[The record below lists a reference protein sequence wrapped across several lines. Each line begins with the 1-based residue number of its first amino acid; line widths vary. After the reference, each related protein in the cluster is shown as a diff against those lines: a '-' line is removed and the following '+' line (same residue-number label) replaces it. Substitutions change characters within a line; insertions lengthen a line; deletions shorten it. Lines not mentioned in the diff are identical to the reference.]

1 MGIAQQFFGSVYAQL
16 PDIFGDSGPKIFAAL
31 DIEFAPADPESSGYR
46 IDIERIGQ
54 MGEQISAQLFCEVL
68 AAERHG
74 FVGQGNPLRQGI

>member
-1 MGIAQQFFGSVYAQL
+1 MRSC
-16 PDIFGDSGPKIFAAL
+16 
-31 DIEFAPADPESSGYR
+31 GYR

-54 MGEQISAQLFCEVL
+54 MGEQISAQLFREVL